1 MNKDIYFKIKSLKD
15 ILKKEYN
22 IEELALV
29 GSQARNDFNENSD
42 IDLVIIKGKK
52 DYFNR
57 YKAISFLSKKLN
69 KKVDLVYFDS
79 IRPVIKDYIKKD
91 LIYV

>member
-1 MNKDIYFKIKSLKD
+1 MNKKIYLEIKSLKN
-15 ILKKEYN
+15 ILKKKYD
-22 IEELALV
+22 IEEIALI

-42 IDLVIIKGKK
+42 VDLVIIKGKR

-57 YKAISFLSKKLN
+57 YRAIEFLSKKLN

-79 IRPVIKDYIKKD
+79 IRPIIREYIKKD